1 MTGGI
6 EAPEEFLCQQ
16 SVGDARGSREV
27 IEREAKATIDV
38 GLDRVLARAIL
49 GDRQPRC
56 PSCELGGCAV
66 FVRTAEKQHLVPGLP
81 AKTRMD
87 VGRQERSDEVA
98 EMFYAVDVGKCAG
111 DQKLG
116 HGISPSCRVRT

>member
-27 IEREAKATIDV
+27 IEREAEATIDV
-38 GLDRVLARAIL
+38 GLDRVLTRGIL
-49 GDRQPRC
+49 GDQQSRRL
-56 PSCELGGCAV
+56 SCELGGCAV
-66 FVRTAEKQHLVPGLP
+66 FVRTAEKQHLVRGLP

-87 VGRQERSDEVA
+87 VGRQERTHEIYDI
-98 EMFYAVDVGKCAG
+98 FYASGVWTGAG
-111 DQKLG
+111 DQ
-116 HGISPSCRVRT
+116 

>member
-1 MTGGI
+1 MAGGI
-6 EAPEEFLCQQ
+6 EVREEFLRQP
-16 SVGDARGSREV
+16 SVGDARGPREV
-27 IEREAKATIDV
+27 IEREAEATIDV
-38 GLDRVLARAIL
+38 GLDGVLTQAIL
-49 GDRQPRC
+49 GDRQSRRLGR
-56 PSCELGGCAV
+56 ELGGRAV

-87 VGRQERSDEVA
+87 VGRQERPGEVT